1 MSLIAHI
8 PPAVLVATRIGGL
21 TFYAPVIGSSAIP
34 AHVKALLALVL
45 GAAIYPMLA
54 ARHEFPGGTELNL
67 WLLAPLMVMEVL
79 IGALIGF
86 LASLPLSALQVGGVV
101 ISQQMGLS
109 FGQIYNPQTGEDSDI
124 VSQLLYFMAVAI
136 FITCGG
142 LDATLLALLHTF
154 DRIPMGG
161 VIEIGD
167 IVPVITGLMISA
179 LELALRIAAPLLCI
193 VFLETVALGFLSR
206 SVPQLNVLSLGF
218 PIRILVGL
226 TALGLS
232 ATVINDVVLDEI
244 DAGAAA
250 ISDWVDAQSRAVMPH
265 D

>member
-8 PPAVLVATRIGGL
+8 PPAVLVATRIGGMML
-21 TFYAPVIGSSAIP
+21 YAPVVSSTAIP
-34 AHVKALLALVL
+34 ARVKALLALVL
-45 GAAIYPMLA
+45 AAAIYPMMA
-54 ARHEFPGGTELNL
+54 SRHEIVSGIELNL
-67 WLLAPLMVMEVL
+67 WLLAPLMMMEAL

-86 LASLPLSALQVGGVV
+86 LASLPLTGLQAGGVV

-109 FGQIYNPQTGEDSDI
+109 FGQLYNPQTGEESDA

-142 LDATLLALLHTF
+142 LDATFMALLHTF
-154 DRIPMGG
+154 DRIPIGG
-161 VIEIGD
+161 LIELGD
-167 IVPVITGLMISA
+167 IVAVITGLMISA
-179 LELALRIAAPLLCI
+179 LELALRVAAPLLCI

-206 SVPQLNVLSLGF
+206 SVPQLNILSLGF
-218 PIRILVGL
+218 PVRILVGL

-250 ISDWVDAQSRAVMPH
+250 LSSWIDGQPPTVMPH

>member
-86 LASLPLSALQVGGVV
+86 LASLPLSAL
-101 ISQQMGLS
+101 
-109 FGQIYNPQTGEDSDI
+109 
-124 VSQLLYFMAVAI
+124 
-136 FITCGG
+136 
-142 LDATLLALLHTF
+142 
-154 DRIPMGG
+154 
-161 VIEIGD
+161 
-167 IVPVITGLMISA
+167 
-179 LELALRIAAPLLCI
+179 
-193 VFLETVALGFLSR
+193 
-206 SVPQLNVLSLGF
+206 
-218 PIRILVGL
+218 
-226 TALGLS
+226 
-232 ATVINDVVLDEI
+232 
-244 DAGAAA
+244 
-250 ISDWVDAQSRAVMPH
+250 
-265 D
+265 